1 MSCYATVRQVSPKR
15 AAGGG
20 CGVVRGACFVVFF
33 GRGEVT
39 STVSLVGPSPE
50 SGRTLFRDEIML
62 STAPCGAFA
71 RDRIGRLFRGRR
83 RPQNLARRDTE
94 VCPSPSVTC
103 RCHTPAPSPVPR
115 PTTKSSS
122 VDCTGENFRDRTPP
136 RTVNTRRPAGT
147 DHPRRAD
154 TATPAQRR
162 MPHRH
167 TPTRRPRKAVRTPTG
182 QGPTGRV
189 VGVVSSRPAVRPPT
203 AAAPTGRIVGV
214 TAAAKLAD
222 CLASVTT
229 DGTQPVRLF
238 VRRHGHS
245 PRHTHR

>member
-1 MSCYATVRQVSPKR
+1 MLRARRGHADGVSGGAFTREQAPCFSRRDHAVDGARWGTWPRPHRQV
-15 AAGGG
+15 
-20 CGVVRGACFVVFF
+20 V
-33 GRGEVT
+33 
-39 STVSLVGPSPE
+39 
-50 SGRTLFRDEIML
+50 
-62 STAPCGAFA
+62 
-71 RDRIGRLFRGRR
+71 RGRR
-83 RPQNLARRDTE
+83 RPQNLVRRDTE

-167 TPTRRPRKAVRTPTG
+167 TPTRRPRKAGRTPTG
-182 QGPTGRV
+182 EGPTGRV

-245 PRHTHR
+245 PRHALG

>member
-1 MSCYATVRQVSPKR
+1 MS
-15 AAGGG
+15 
-20 CGVVRGACFVVFF
+20 
-33 GRGEVT
+33 
-39 STVSLVGPSPE
+39 
-50 SGRTLFRDEIML
+50 SGRVTPGCVRVGSAGAGRVAQRHPRSSDVVLCHRPSGPAEACCGRWVRCCPRSLLRSVLRARRGHADGV
-62 STAPCGAFA
+62 SGGAFTGERA
-71 RDRIGRLFRGRR
+71 HTFPRRDHAVDGTRWDLRRSACRHVVRGRR

-162 MPHRH
+162 VPH
-167 TPTRRPRKAVRTPTG
+167 
-182 QGPTGRV
+182 
-189 VGVVSSRPAVRPPT
+189 
-203 AAAPTGRIVGV
+203 
-214 TAAAKLAD
+214 
-222 CLASVTT
+222 
-229 DGTQPVRLF
+229 
-238 VRRHGHS
+238 
-245 PRHTHR
+245 